1 MKENLLRISYTLPKM
16 ILTMGLDHQCL
27 CHVCHP
33 KLHQMLMS
41 CILELQ
47 YNLISTKYK

>member
-1 MKENLLRISYTLPKM
+1 MKENLLKISYTLPKM
-16 ILTMGLDHQCL
+16 ISMMGLDHQYL

-47 YNLISTKYK
+47 YRPISTKYK